1 MRRDDASMRNL
12 SAGSSIAARGRRG
25 AHTEPHGTTM
35 SETEKPNVSG
45 DQSGSERRRNA
56 RLRELVDEML
66 ASIRESQRRDDWTP
80 EERARAEA
88 DLERIMAQVRRAA
101 VDQNR

>member
-1 MRRDDASMRNL
+1 
-12 SAGSSIAARGRRG
+12 
-25 AHTEPHGTTM
+25 M
-35 SETEKPNVSG
+35 SETDTKANASG

-66 ASIRESQRRDDWTP
+66 ASIRESQRREDWTP

>member
-1 MRRDDASMRNL
+1 
-12 SAGSSIAARGRRG
+12 
-25 AHTEPHGTTM
+25 M
-35 SETEKPNVSG
+35 SETDTKAKADAQQAAPANATGDATGDASG
-45 DQSGSERRRNA
+45 GERRRNA

-66 ASIRESQRRDDWTP
+66 MSIRESQRRDDWTP

-101 VDQNR
+101 VDKDR

>member
-1 MRRDDASMRNL
+1 
-12 SAGSSIAARGRRG
+12 
-25 AHTEPHGTTM
+25 M
-35 SETEKPNVSG
+35 SETDAKVNATG
-45 DQSGSERRRNA
+45 DQPGLDRRRNA

-66 ASIRESQRRDDWTP
+66 SSIRESQRRDDWTA

-101 VDQNR
+101 VDPNR